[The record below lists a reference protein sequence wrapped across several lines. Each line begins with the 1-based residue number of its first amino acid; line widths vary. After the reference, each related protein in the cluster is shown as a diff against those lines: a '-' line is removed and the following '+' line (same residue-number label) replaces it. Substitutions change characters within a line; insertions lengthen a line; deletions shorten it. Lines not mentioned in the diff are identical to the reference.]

1 MTSSGNINDFLND
14 ILENIEK
21 VEAFIAG
28 MSLDNFLND
37 DKTAYATIRAI
48 EIIGEAVK
56 QIPEDIRQQYPNIPW
71 REIGRM
77 RDKLIHHYFNINL
90 RIVWKTI
97 QQDIEPLKTVVQQ
110 ILKDLPGKEKI

>member
-110 ILKDLPGKEKI
+110 ILKDLLGKEKI